1 MGRKIP
7 PAVEPPSLPSPPK
20 TQTPLEYL
28 LAVMHDEKVQPN
40 LRLRAA
46 IAAAQYVHVKR
57 DDGGKKEE
65 RQAKAE
71 VVATGKLAPAA
82 PPRLAIVK

>member
-1 MGRKIP
+1 MRRKKN
-7 PAVEPPSLPSPPK
+7 PSQK
-20 TQTPLEYL
+20 AQKPLEHL
-28 LAVMHDEKVQPN
+28 LAVMHDETKDDA

-46 IAAAQYVHVKR
+46 IAAAQYVHAKR

-71 VVATGKLAPAA
+71 EIAKGKLAPAA

>member
-1 MGRKIP
+1 MATKKRSASKQP
-7 PAVEPPSLPSPPK
+7 
-20 TQTPLEYL
+20 QPLDYL
-28 LAVMHDEKVQPN
+28 LAVMRDETQDEA
-40 LRLRAA
+40 LRVRAA

-71 VVATGKLAPAA
+71 EVAKGKLAPAA